1 MLTDL
6 DVVAVI
12 PARWESS
19 RFPGKPLEKIRGRA
33 MIEWVVEGALRAR
46 RVRDVVVATDDKR
59 IFDAVLS
66 FGGKAV
72 MTSKNHVSGT
82 DRIAEAIHGY
92 NCSVVVNIQGDEPLI
107 SSENIDLVIEPFI
120 KNSGLQVSTLKYRL
134 KNSRDIFNPN
144 VTKVVTDTK
153 GFALYFSRAPIPF
166 DRDCWGKIFVKN
178 SLEDINIEA
187 VEIYK
192 HIGIYGYSRLF
203 LQKFPD
209 LPRSRLEEYERL
221 EQLRILD
228 QGVSIKV
235 IETRFDSIGVDSP
248 EDMIKVEQLINDNKF

>member
-1 MLTDL
+1 M
-6 DVVAVI
+6 
-12 PARWESS
+12 
-19 RFPGKPLEKIRGRA
+19 
-33 MIEWVVEGALRAR
+33 
-46 RVRDVVVATDDKR
+46 
-59 IFDAVLS
+59 
-66 FGGKAV
+66 
-72 MTSKNHVSGT
+72 
-82 DRIAEAIHGY
+82 
-92 NCSVVVNIQGDEPLI
+92 
-107 SSENIDLVIEPFI
+107 
-120 KNSGLQVSTLKYRL
+120 
-134 KNSRDIFNPN
+134 
-144 VTKVVTDTK
+144 TKVVTDTK